1 MAIALIYYGQLRYT
15 YGVGGLFAMY
25 LSGSRTQLFAYIG
38 QFLITLPV
46 TKFLTKHRRKLTFIM
61 SLSILTVL
69 FLIVTN
75 YYLILDAII
84 INSKM
89 NENKYNSIIVIFEQ
103 LGSPGYYKQLLNP
116 FPSLNQ
122 IMDDG
127 LYVREVPEV
136 GDGLQD
142 GGNEIGYFAVFNQCG
157 FFLAIAYLIFLLKNT
172 KHYKTFIILSLLHY
186 TYVLSPIGVYMMVE
200 YSRRIELLRN
210 KRIQNLAC

>member
-1 MAIALIYYGQLRYT
+1 
-15 YGVGGLFAMY
+15 
-25 LSGSRTQLFAYIG
+25 
-38 QFLITLPV
+38 
-46 TKFLTKHRRKLTFIM
+46 
-61 SLSILTVL
+61 
-69 FLIVTN
+69 
-75 YYLILDAII
+75 
-84 INSKM
+84 
-89 NENKYNSIIVIFEQ
+89 
-103 LGSPGYYKQLLNP
+103 
-116 FPSLNQ
+116 
-122 IMDDG
+122 MDDG